1 MDCVLAVTMNWV
13 DQRLKWSQYGWGT
26 HQISSIRIDPHKI
39 WTPHIDVAN
48 RLHDFSPQ
56 MERKMFAY
64 VRYDGESLRDDTS
77 FTIQSLNFKR
87 NILGM
92 VQTYRL
98 FRLHSNFATSNY
110 LYPYDSQTPQIKL
123 QSVDY
128 ADDVIKITTKHMNA
142 LNGVHTSASHVF
154 QNQTIL
160 SQETILHENYISNS
174 EWDWHGYSYQVI
186 PVTSV
191 SRNGQKFSKLII
203 DLNLK
208 RNQPFYT
215 LTLFVPILVLTILSP
230 IGLILPGSFKQQK

>member
-1 MDCVLAVTMNWV
+1 
-13 DQRLKWSQYGWGT
+13 
-26 HQISSIRIDPHKI
+26 
-39 WTPHIDVAN
+39 
-48 RLHDFSPQ
+48 
-56 MERKMFAY
+56 
-64 VRYDGESLRDDTS
+64 
-77 FTIQSLNFKR
+77 
-87 NILGM
+87 M
-92 VQTYRL
+92 VQSYRL
-98 FRLHSNFATSNY
+98 FRLHTNFATSNY

-128 ADDVIKITTKHMNA
+128 ADDIIKITTKHMNA

-154 QNQTIL
+154 KNQTIL

-174 EWDWHGYSYQVI
+174 EWDWHGYSYRVV

-203 DLNLK
+203 DLNLQ

-230 IGLILPGSFKQQK
+230 IGLILPGPFNQRLNLFEKKTERRFSKMIFFTLGKISKTFFRILIKITCLVDAGEKMGLQITVLLADVIYIDILQSTVPVFDSFGSSPLILRVVLTFLF